1 MNLNGLLS
9 YLGTG
14 LIVSFFWFVN
24 ARTRRRIDLWAK
36 ENRMDIVSKIYI
48 PWHWYFPLCGGFH
61 PANFRITAKNAN
73 GEKEIYWIVGGGSL
87 WLCDELKVEKSPRH
101 A

>member
-9 YLGTG
+9 YLVTG
-14 LIVSFFWFVN
+14 LIVYFFWLVN
-24 ARTRRRIDLWAK
+24 ARTRRKIDRWAK
-36 ENRMDIVSKIYI
+36 ENGIDILHKIYV

-61 PANFRITAKNAN
+61 PANFRIIAKNSD
-73 GEKEIYWIVGGGSL
+73 GEKESYWILGGGSL
-87 WLCDELKVEKSPRH
+87 WLSDELKVEKSPKH

>member
-1 MNLNGLLS
+1 
-9 YLGTG
+9 
-14 LIVSFFWFVN
+14 
-24 ARTRRRIDLWAK
+24 
-36 ENRMDIVSKIYI
+36 MDIVSKIYI